1 MAPKGKYIAFVS
13 AEVETENPEAE
24 LEPGLALLGHIDEK
38 IIDMYDMYEPV
49 NDSSLDNCFISKV
62 PPILLDPFEA
72 LASSGRGTLQ
82 LSSLHCTVSTCPRP
96 SFVAL
101 KSWNIVYINPVAF
114 ICVGVCSWYC
124 FHV

>member
-24 LEPGLALLGHIDEK
+24 LEAGLALLGHVDEK

-62 PPILLDPFEA
+62 GAAGGDAVVGLE
-72 LASSGRGTLQ
+72 SSG
-82 LSSLHCTVSTCPRP
+82 
-96 SFVAL
+96 
-101 KSWNIVYINPVAF
+101 W
-114 ICVGVCSWYC
+114 
-124 FHV
+124 